1 MWSRL
6 KQGLV
11 LLCIVPFSLA
21 PFSLANLRAQSLR
34 RDIKMYE
41 GLTISTIRSISSSV
55 DDDAQDVA
63 NELTKRLSEIY
74 LKDPSEKSIAKNLR
88 LYTESSFERYNEK
101 ESNENIQRLFTKK
114 FLSTPQRNPM
124 IIEAPNM
131 FLAHYKLAD
140 AYQKLKKPYKAAFH
154 LSMASRYRS
163 MKMSLEVF
171 KSKSR
176 LALDDETNRAQVFSY
191 DGLEKKIRK
200 SDANLKLYQED
211 TIIYKDNLIQLKK
224 DSAQKSREQKE
235 SNRGLLKT
243 ERRRQRE
250 ALQKKLAND
259 QAKLD
264 AMIKKNA
271 ELLKKE
277 KENNKTLKNQFEAAK
292 LQYKR
297 IETSYN
303 RESSEFLQDTAK
315 LVRSIED
322 AIKEKQKVLEK
333 KVLYK
338 TRFNRLVF
346 DYSQNRKFTAYA
358 NILEVAARL
367 DPTNPNILYQLG
379 EEYRTSQQRDR
390 AINAYELSLESNKK
404 AGALLKLK
412 DDQVSNSHRS
422 LGALYHASKNYVR
435 ALYHYEQSYTLEKDA
450 IAKRNLLYELGKLH
464 TEKSG
469 NYARANELLSQ
480 LKVFLS
486 TKNPSDLEERGQ
498 LLRTQIRVDFYMS
511 IAHQKNSRFN
521 EMRQLLEQSMG
532 KHQTLET
539 MITDQNT
546 KIRTLHKE
554 LQEVKKTL
562 LKQTRNRGLILYSQ
576 KEDALDKAKNTLR
589 FLNAIRNSLPLRS
602 IYFNLA
608 GRYEQKHDILK
619 AVETY
624 TKAERLGIA
633 ADEARRHAQRLRRKL

>member
-1 MWSRL
+1 MWSRS
-6 KQGLV
+6 KQGLF
-11 LLCIVPFSLA
+11 LLFLIFIVPFCSA
-21 PFSLANLRAQSLR
+21 KVRAQSLR

-41 GLTISTIRSISSSV
+41 GLSTSTIRSISSTV
-55 DDDAQDVA
+55 DDDAQDVVD
-63 NELTKRLSEIY
+63 ELTKRLSEIY
-74 LKDPSEKSIAKNLR
+74 LKDASEKSIARNLR

-101 ESNENIQRLFTKK
+101 EWNENIQRLFTKK
-114 FLSTPQRNPM
+114 FLSTPQRNPL

-131 FLAHYKLAD
+131 FLAHYRLAN

-163 MKMSLEVF
+163 MKMSPEVF

-176 LALDDETNRAQVFSY
+176 LALGDKTNRAQVFSY
-191 DGLEKKIRK
+191 DGLEKRMRK
-200 SDANLKLYQED
+200 SDADLKLYQED
-211 TIIYKDNLIQLKK
+211 TIVYKDNLIQLKK
-224 DSAQKSREQKE
+224 DNTQE
-235 SNRGLLKT
+235 
-243 ERRRQRE
+243 
-250 ALQKKLAND
+250 LAND
-259 QAKLD
+259 QAKLI
-264 AMIKKNA
+264 ALIKKNA

-277 KENNKTLKNQFEAAK
+277 KENNKILKSQFEAAK
-292 LQYKR
+292 LQYKQ

-303 RESSEFLQDTAK
+303 RESSKFLQDTAK

-322 AIKEKQKVLEK
+322 AIQEKQKVLEK

-346 DYSQNRKFTAYA
+346 GYSQNRKFTAYA

-367 DPTNPNILYQLG
+367 DPTNPNVPYQLG

-412 DDQVSNSHRS
+412 DDQVSKSHRS
-422 LGALYHASKNYVR
+422 LGALYHASKNYAR

-469 NYARANELLSQ
+469 NYARANELLSE

-486 TKNPSDLEERGQ
+486 TKNPSTLEERGQ

-511 IAHQKNSRFN
+511 IGHRKSSRFN
-521 EMRQLLEQSMG
+521 EMTQLLEQSMG
-532 KHQTLET
+532 KHQTLEK
-539 MITDQNT
+539 MITDQNA

-562 LKQTRNRGLILYSQ
+562 LKQTRNRALSLYSQ
-576 KEDALDKAKNTLR
+576 KEDALDKAKNTLA
-589 FLNAIRNSLPLRS
+589 FLNAIRNSLPLRN

-608 GRYEQKHDILK
+608 ECYEEKHDILK

-633 ADEARRHAQRLRRKL
+633 ADEARRHAKRLRRKL

>member
-1 MWSRL
+1 MRSRL
-6 KQGLV
+6 KQGFF
-11 LLCIVPFSLA
+11 LLFIVPFCS
-21 PFSLANLRAQSLR
+21 ANVRAQSFR

-41 GLTISTIRSISSSV
+41 GLSISTIRGISSTV

-63 NELTKRLSEIY
+63 DKLTKRLSEIY
-74 LKDPSEKSIAKNLR
+74 LKDPSEKSIVRNLR

-101 ESNENIQRLFTKK
+101 EWNENIQRLFTKK
-114 FLSTPQRNPM
+114 FLSTPQRNPL

-131 FLAHYKLAD
+131 FLAHYRLAG

-163 MKMSLEVF
+163 MKMSPEVF

-176 LALDDETNRAQVFSY
+176 LALGDKTDRAQVFSY
-191 DGLEKKIRK
+191 DDLEKKIRK
-200 SDANLKLYQED
+200 SNADLKLYQED
-211 TIIYKDNLIQLKK
+211 AIVHKDNLIQLKK
-224 DSAQKSREQKE
+224 DNTQE
-235 SNRGLLKT
+235 LV
-243 ERRRQRE
+243 
-250 ALQKKLAND
+250 ND
-259 QAKLD
+259 LD
-264 AMIKKNA
+264 ALIKKNS

-303 RESSEFLQDTAK
+303 RESSKFLQDTAK

-322 AIKEKQKVLEK
+322 AIQEKQKVLEK
-333 KVLYK
+333 KALYK
-338 TRFNRLVF
+338 TTFNQLVF

-367 DPTNPNILYQLG
+367 DPANPNIRYQLG
-379 EEYRTSQQRDR
+379 EEYRTSQQRAR
-390 AINAYELSLESNKK
+390 AINAYQLSLESNKK
-404 AGALLKLK
+404 AGTLLKLK
-412 DDQVSNSHRS
+412 EDQVSKSHRS

-435 ALYHYEQSYTLEKDA
+435 AIYHYEQSYTLEKDA

-469 NYARANELLSQ
+469 NYARANELLSE
-480 LKVFLS
+480 LKIFLS
-486 TKNPSDLEERGQ
+486 TKNPSDLEERGR

-511 IAHQKNSRFN
+511 IGHRKSSRFN
-521 EMRQLLEQSMG
+521 EMTKLLEQSMG
-532 KHQTLET
+532 KHQTLEK
-539 MITDQNT
+539 MITDQNA

-554 LQEVKKTL
+554 LQEVKQTL
-562 LKQTRNRGLILYSQ
+562 LKQTRNRALSLYSQ
-576 KEDALDKAKNTLR
+576 KEDALDKAKNTLG
-589 FLNAIRNSLPLRS
+589 FLNAIRNSLPLRN

-608 GRYEQKHDILK
+608 GSYEEKHDILK

-633 ADEARRHAQRLRRKL
+633 ADEARRHAKRLRRKL